1 MGTVLRRLEPNLLGG
16 LAQDDVGIE
25 RKTVKGLALNLG
37 KREVGNLRRAEVSFS
52 VPKDT
57 LFNLSKLKSIMEARE
72 K

>member
-1 MGTVLRRLEPNLLGG
+1 MGTVLRMLEPNLLA

-25 RKTVKGLALNLG
+25 RKTVKGLALNPG

-52 VPKDT
+52 VLWGT

>member
-1 MGTVLRRLEPNLLGG
+1 MGTVLRRLEPNLLA
-16 LAQDDVGIE
+16 LARDDVGIE

-52 VPKDT
+52 VLWGT